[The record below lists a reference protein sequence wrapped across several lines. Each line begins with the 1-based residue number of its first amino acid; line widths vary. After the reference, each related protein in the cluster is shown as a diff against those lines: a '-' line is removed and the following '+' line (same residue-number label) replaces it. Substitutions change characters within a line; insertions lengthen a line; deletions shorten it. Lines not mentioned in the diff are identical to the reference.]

1 MNEKAIA
8 MTASDSS
15 PPLRAAAR
23 TKLAVMAGALAAL
36 MVAASVLAVAIRPK
50 VRAPGQAPSIVL
62 EAVIPK
68 QFGDWRE
75 VSQAALVINPQTQEL
90 LDKLYS
96 QTLSR
101 TYVNGKGYIV
111 MLSLAY
117 GDDQRGGL
125 QAHMPEVC
133 YPAQGFKVQS
143 VADRTIDTRWGA
155 IPGKRVVASLGA
167 RSEPITYWFAMGD
180 RAVRSTW
187 EKRVVEVRFGL
198 TGQVPEGLL
207 FRVSSIDP
215 DPVQAYRFQDLFVD
229 QLLAAVPL
237 DERRNAGGL
246 GSSRR
251 RLSLRIYRANHSQC
265 VTIRRST

>member
-1 MNEKAIA
+1 MNEQTIA
-8 MTASDSS
+8 MTTPDASS
-15 PPLRAAAR
+15 PLQSLAR
-23 TKLAVMAGALAAL
+23 TRLVVMAGVLAAL
-36 MVAASVLAVAIRPK
+36 MVAAAVLAVAMRPK
-50 VRAPGQAPSIVL
+50 ARASGQEPSIVL

-75 VSQAALVINPQTQEL
+75 VPQAAVVINPQTQEL

-101 TYVNGKGYIV
+101 TYVNGKGYNV

-133 YPAQGFKVQS
+133 YPAQGFKVES
-143 VADRTIDTRWGA
+143 VAERTIDTRWGA

-207 FRVSSIDP
+207 FRVSSIDREP
-215 DPVQAYRFQDLFVD
+215 QAAFRAQEAFVSD
-229 QLLAAVPL
+229 LLAALPEPDRVKVSGLASP
-237 DERRNAGGL
+237 AGKF
-246 GSSRR
+246 
-251 RLSLRIYRANHSQC
+251 
-265 VTIRRST
+265 